1 MSIHR
6 SYAVFGLGRFGCAVA
21 RELVQSGAEVLA
33 VDADEA
39 RVSAVSGEIPL
50 CKCADVTDPE
60 VLDRL
65 GIANFDVV
73 IVAMAKSLEAAV
85 LTTTLCKELGVKTV
99 IVKCANELQ
108 KKILTRV
115 GADRVVFPEIESGV
129 RMAKNLVSSG
139 FVDLMEL
146 SRGVSMIQLE
156 VRPEW
161 MGKTI
166 LELNL
171 RKRYGINVV
180 AIRKGGSVDVNV
192 RPDTVLDGDMKL
204 IVIANADRLNKL
216 R

>member
-1 MSIHR
+1 MGIHKT
-6 SYAVFGLGRFGCAVA
+6 YAVFGLGRFGYSVA
-21 RELVQSGAEVLA
+21 KELVESGAEVLA
-33 VDADEA
+33 VDSDEA
-39 RVSAVSGEIPL
+39 TINAVKGEIPL

-65 GIANFDVV
+65 GVANIDVV
-73 IVAMAKSLEAAV
+73 IVAMANSLESTV
-85 LTTTLCKELGVKTV
+85 LTTTLCKEIGVKTV
-99 IVKCANELQ
+99 IVKCANETH

-115 GADRVVFPEIESGV
+115 GADRVVFPESESGV

-161 MGKTI
+161 IGKSI

-171 RKRYGINVV
+171 RKKYAINVV
-180 AIRKGGSVDVNV
+180 AIRKGGNVDVNV
-192 RPDTVLDGDMKL
+192 RPDTVLEGDMKL
-204 IVIANADRLNKL
+204 IVIANSERLNKL

>member
-1 MSIHR
+1 MGIHKT
-6 SYAVFGLGRFGCAVA
+6 YAVFGLGRFGYSVA
-21 RELVQSGAEVLA
+21 KELAENGAEVLA
-33 VDADEA
+33 VDFDEA
-39 RVSAVSGEIPL
+39 AVNAAKGEIPL

-65 GIANFDVV
+65 GVANIDVV
-73 IVAMAKSLEAAV
+73 IVAMANSLESTV
-85 LTTTLCKELGVKTV
+85 LTTTLCKEIGVKTV
-99 IVKCANELQ
+99 IVKCANETH

-115 GADRVVFPEIESGV
+115 GADRVVFPESESGV

-161 MGKTI
+161 IGKSI

-171 RKRYGINVV
+171 RKKYAINVV
-180 AIRKGGSVDVNV
+180 AIRKGGKVDMNV
-192 RPDTVLDGDMKL
+192 RPDTVLEGDMKL
-204 IVIANADRLNKL
+204 IVIANSERLNKL

>member
-1 MSIHR
+1 MGIHKT
-6 SYAVFGLGRFGCAVA
+6 YAVFGLGRFGYSVA
-21 RELVQSGAEVLA
+21 KELVESGAEVLA
-33 VDADEA
+33 VDSDENA
-39 RVSAVSGEIPL
+39 INAVKGEIPL

-65 GIANFDVV
+65 GVANIDVV
-73 IVAMAKSLEAAV
+73 IVAMANSFESAV
-85 LTTTLCKELGVKTV
+85 LTTTLCKEIGVKTV
-99 IVKCANELQ
+99 IVKCANETH

-115 GADRVVFPEIESGV
+115 GADRVVFPESESGV

-161 MGKTI
+161 IGKSI

-171 RKRYGINVV
+171 RKKYAINVV

-192 RPDTVLDGDMKL
+192 RPDTVLEGDMKL
-204 IVIANADRLNKL
+204 IVIANSERLNKL

>member
-1 MSIHR
+1 MGIHKT
-6 SYAVFGLGRFGCAVA
+6 YAVFGLGRFGYAVA
-21 RELVQSGAEVLA
+21 KELTASGAEVLA
-33 VDADEA
+33 VDSDEA
-39 RVSAVSGEIPL
+39 AVNAVKGEIPL

-65 GIANFDVV
+65 GIANIDVV
-73 IVAMAKSLEAAV
+73 IVAMANSFESAV
-85 LTTTLCKELGVKTV
+85 LTTTLCKEIGVKTV
-99 IVKCANELQ
+99 IVKCANETH

-115 GADRVVFPEIESGV
+115 GADRVVFPESESGV

-171 RKRYGINVV
+171 RKKYAINVV

-204 IVIANADRLNKL
+204 IVIANSERLNKL

>member
-1 MSIHR
+1 MGIHKT
-6 SYAVFGLGRFGCAVA
+6 YAVFGLGRFGYAVA
-21 RELVQSGAEVLA
+21 KELTASGAEVLA
-33 VDADEA
+33 VDSDEA
-39 RVSAVSGEIPL
+39 AVNAVKGEIPL

-65 GIANFDVV
+65 GVANIDVV
-73 IVAMAKSLEAAV
+73 IVAMANSFESAV
-85 LTTTLCKELGVKTV
+85 LATTLCKEIGVKTV
-99 IVKCANELQ
+99 IVKCANETH
-108 KKILTRV
+108 KKILIRV
-115 GADRVVFPEIESGV
+115 GADRVVFPESESGV

-171 RKRYGINVV
+171 RKKYAINVV

-192 RPDTVLDGDMKL
+192 RPDTVLEGDMKL
-204 IVIANADRLNKL
+204 IVIANSERLNKL

>member
-1 MSIHR
+1 MGIHKT
-6 SYAVFGLGRFGCAVA
+6 YAVFGLGRFGYSVA
-21 RELVQSGAEVLA
+21 KELTASGAEVLA
-33 VDADEA
+33 VDSDEA
-39 RVSAVSGEIPL
+39 AVNAVKGEIPL

-65 GIANFDVV
+65 GIANIDVV
-73 IVAMAKSLEAAV
+73 IVAMANSFESAV
-85 LTTTLCKELGVKTV
+85 LATTLCKEIGVKTV
-99 IVKCANELQ
+99 IVKCANETH
-108 KKILTRV
+108 KKILIRV
-115 GADRVVFPEIESGV
+115 GADRVVFPESESGV

-171 RKRYGINVV
+171 RKKYAINVV

-192 RPDTVLDGDMKL
+192 RPDTVLEGDMKL
-204 IVIANADRLNKL
+204 IVIANSERLNKL

>member
-1 MSIHR
+1 MGIHKT
-6 SYAVFGLGRFGCAVA
+6 YAVFGLGRFGYAVA
-21 RELVQSGAEVLA
+21 KELTASGAEVLA
-33 VDADEA
+33 VDSDEA
-39 RVSAVSGEIPL
+39 AVNAVKGEIPL

-65 GIANFDVV
+65 GIANIDVV
-73 IVAMAKSLEAAV
+73 IVAMANSFESAV
-85 LTTTLCKELGVKTV
+85 LATTLCKEIGVKTV
-99 IVKCANELQ
+99 IVKCANETH

-115 GADRVVFPEIESGV
+115 GADRVVFPESESGV

-171 RKRYGINVV
+171 RKKYAINVV

-192 RPDTVLDGDMKL
+192 RSDTVLEGDMKL
-204 IVIANADRLNKL
+204 IVIANSERLNKL

>member
-1 MSIHR
+1 MGIHKT
-6 SYAVFGLGRFGCAVA
+6 YAVFGLGRFGYAVA
-21 RELVQSGAEVLA
+21 KELTASGAEVLA
-33 VDADEA
+33 VDSDEA
-39 RVSAVSGEIPL
+39 AVNAVKGEIPL

-65 GIANFDVV
+65 GIANIDVV
-73 IVAMAKSLEAAV
+73 IVAMANSFESAV
-85 LTTTLCKELGVKTV
+85 LATTLCKEIGVKTV
-99 IVKCANELQ
+99 IVKCANETH

-115 GADRVVFPEIESGV
+115 GADRVVFPESESGV

-171 RKRYGINVV
+171 RKKYAINVV

-192 RPDTVLDGDMKL
+192 RPDTVLEGDMKL
-204 IVIANADRLNKL
+204 IVIANSERLNKL

>member
-1 MSIHR
+1 MGIHKT
-6 SYAVFGLGRFGCAVA
+6 YAVFGLGRFGYSVA
-21 RELVQSGAEVLA
+21 KELVESGAEVLA
-33 VDADEA
+33 VDSDEA
-39 RVSAVSGEIPL
+39 AINAVKGEIPL

-65 GIANFDVV
+65 GVANIDVV
-73 IVAMAKSLEAAV
+73 IVAMANSLESAV
-85 LTTTLCKELGVKTV
+85 LTTTLCKEIGVKTV
-99 IVKCANELQ
+99 IVKCANETH

-115 GADRVVFPEIESGV
+115 GADRVVFPESESGV

-161 MGKTI
+161 IGKSI

-171 RKRYGINVV
+171 RKKYAINVV
-180 AIRKGGSVDVNV
+180 AIRKGGNVDVNV
-192 RPDTVLDGDMKL
+192 RPDTVLEGDMKL
-204 IVIANADRLNKL
+204 IVIANSERLNKL

>member
-1 MSIHR
+1 MGIHKT
-6 SYAVFGLGRFGCAVA
+6 YAVFGLGRFGYAVA
-21 RELVQSGAEVLA
+21 KELTASGAEVLA
-33 VDADEA
+33 VDSDEA
-39 RVSAVSGEIPL
+39 AVNAVKGEIPL

-65 GIANFDVV
+65 GVANIDVV
-73 IVAMAKSLEAAV
+73 IVAMANSFESAV
-85 LTTTLCKELGVKTV
+85 LTTTLCKEIGVKTV
-99 IVKCANELQ
+99 IVKCSNETH

-115 GADRVVFPEIESGV
+115 GADRVVFPESESGV

-171 RKRYGINVV
+171 RKKYAINVV

-192 RPDTVLDGDMKL
+192 RPDTVLEGDMKL
-204 IVIANADRLNKL
+204 IVIANSERLNKL

>member
-1 MSIHR
+1 MGIHQT
-6 SYAVFGLGRFGCAVA
+6 YAVFGLGRFGYAVA
-21 RELVQSGAEVLA
+21 KELVASGAEVLA

-39 RVSAVSGEIPL
+39 AVNAVKGEIPL

-65 GIANFDVV
+65 GVAGIDVV
-73 IVAMAKSLEAAV
+73 IVAMANSFEAAV

-99 IVKCANELQ
+99 VVKCANETH

-115 GADRVVFPEIESGV
+115 GADRVVFPESESGS

-146 SRGVSMIQLE
+146 SRGVSMIQLD
-156 VRPEW
+156 VREEW
-161 MGKTI
+161 IGKSI

-171 RKRYGINVV
+171 RKKYAINVV

-192 RPDTVLDGDMKL
+192 RPDTVLDGDMNL
-204 IVIANADRLNKL
+204 IVIANADKLNKL

>member
-1 MSIHR
+1 MGIHKT
-6 SYAVFGLGRFGCAVA
+6 YAVFGLGRFGYAVA
-21 RELVQSGAEVLA
+21 KELAASGAEVLA
-33 VDADEA
+33 VDSDEA
-39 RVSAVSGEIPL
+39 AVNAVKGEIPL

-65 GIANFDVV
+65 GVANIDVV
-73 IVAMAKSLEAAV
+73 IVAMANSFESAV
-85 LTTTLCKELGVKTV
+85 LTTTLCKEIGVKTV
-99 IVKCANELQ
+99 IVKCANETH

-115 GADRVVFPEIESGV
+115 GADRVVFPESESGV

-171 RKRYGINVV
+171 RKKYAINVV

-192 RPDTVLDGDMKL
+192 RPDTVLEGDMKL
-204 IVIANADRLNKL
+204 IVIANSERLNKL

>member
-1 MSIHR
+1 MGIHKT
-6 SYAVFGLGRFGCAVA
+6 YAVFGLGRFGYSVA
-21 RELVQSGAEVLA
+21 KELVESGAEVLA
-33 VDADEA
+33 VDSDEA
-39 RVSAVSGEIPL
+39 AINAVKGEIPL

-65 GIANFDVV
+65 GVANIDVV
-73 IVAMAKSLEAAV
+73 IVAMANSLESAV
-85 LTTTLCKELGVKTV
+85 LTTTLCKEIGVKTV
-99 IVKCANELQ
+99 IVKCANETH

-115 GADRVVFPEIESGV
+115 GADRVVFPESESGV

-139 FVDLMEL
+139 FVDLIEL

-171 RKRYGINVV
+171 RKKYAINVV
-180 AIRKGGSVDVNV
+180 AIRKGGNVDVNV
-192 RPDTVLDGDMKL
+192 RPDTVLEGDMKL
-204 IVIANADRLNKL
+204 IVIANSERLNKL

>member
-1 MSIHR
+1 MGIHKT
-6 SYAVFGLGRFGCAVA
+6 YAVFGLGRFGYAVA
-21 RELVQSGAEVLA
+21 KELTASGAEVLA
-33 VDADEA
+33 VDSDEA
-39 RVSAVSGEIPL
+39 AVNAVKGEIPL

-65 GIANFDVV
+65 GVANIDVV
-73 IVAMAKSLEAAV
+73 IVAMANSFESAV
-85 LTTTLCKELGVKTV
+85 LATTLCKEIGVKTV
-99 IVKCANELQ
+99 IVKCANETH

-115 GADRVVFPEIESGV
+115 GADRVVFPESESGV

-171 RKRYGINVV
+171 RKKYAINVV

-192 RPDTVLDGDMKL
+192 RPDTVLEGDMKL
-204 IVIANADRLNKL
+204 IVIANSERLNKL

>member
-1 MSIHR
+1 MGIHKT
-6 SYAVFGLGRFGCAVA
+6 YAVFGLGRFGYSVA
-21 RELVQSGAEVLA
+21 KELVESGAEVLA
-33 VDADEA
+33 VDSDENA
-39 RVSAVSGEIPL
+39 INAVKGEIPL

-65 GIANFDVV
+65 GVANIDVV
-73 IVAMAKSLEAAV
+73 IVAMANSLESTV
-85 LTTTLCKELGVKTV
+85 LTTTLCKEIGVKTV
-99 IVKCANELQ
+99 IVKCANETH

-115 GADRVVFPEIESGV
+115 GADRVVFPESESGV

-171 RKRYGINVV
+171 RKKYAINVV
-180 AIRKGGSVDVNV
+180 AIRKGGNVDVNV
-192 RPDTVLDGDMKL
+192 RPDTVLEGDMKL
-204 IVIANADRLNKL
+204 IVIANSERLNKL

>member
-1 MSIHR
+1 MGIHKT
-6 SYAVFGLGRFGCAVA
+6 YAVFGLGRFGYAVA
-21 RELVQSGAEVLA
+21 KELAESGAEVLA
-33 VDADEA
+33 VDSDEA
-39 RVSAVSGEIPL
+39 AVNAVKGEIPL

-65 GIANFDVV
+65 GVANIDVV
-73 IVAMAKSLEAAV
+73 IVAMANSFESAV
-85 LTTTLCKELGVKTV
+85 LTTTLCKEIGVKTV
-99 IVKCANELQ
+99 IVKCANETH
-108 KKILTRV
+108 KKILIRV
-115 GADRVVFPEIESGV
+115 GADRVVFPESESGV

-139 FVDLMEL
+139 FVDLIEL

-161 MGKTI
+161 LGKTI

-171 RKRYGINVV
+171 RKKYAINVV

-204 IVIANADRLNKL
+204 IVIANAERLNKL

>member
-1 MSIHR
+1 MGIHKT
-6 SYAVFGLGRFGCAVA
+6 YAVFGLGRFGYSVA
-21 RELVQSGAEVLA
+21 KELVESGAEVLA
-33 VDADEA
+33 VDSDEA
-39 RVSAVSGEIPL
+39 AVNAVKGEIPL

-65 GIANFDVV
+65 GVANIDVV
-73 IVAMAKSLEAAV
+73 IVAMANSFESAV
-85 LTTTLCKELGVKTV
+85 LTTTLCKEIGVKTV
-99 IVKCANELQ
+99 IVKCANETH

-115 GADRVVFPEIESGV
+115 GADRVVFPESESGV

-171 RKRYGINVV
+171 RKKYAINVV

-192 RPDTVLDGDMKL
+192 RPDTVLEGDMKL
-204 IVIANADRLNKL
+204 IVIANSERLNKL

>member
-1 MSIHR
+1 MGIHKT
-6 SYAVFGLGRFGCAVA
+6 YAVFGLGRFGYAVA
-21 RELVQSGAEVLA
+21 KELTASGAEVLA
-33 VDADEA
+33 VDSDEA
-39 RVSAVSGEIPL
+39 AVNAVKGEIPL

-65 GIANFDVV
+65 GVANIDVV
-73 IVAMAKSLEAAV
+73 IVAMANSFESAV
-85 LTTTLCKELGVKTV
+85 LTTTLCKEIGVKTV
-99 IVKCANELQ
+99 IVKCANETH

-115 GADRVVFPEIESGV
+115 GADRVVFPESESGV

-171 RKRYGINVV
+171 RKKYAINVV

-192 RPDTVLDGDMKL
+192 RPDTVLEGDMKL
-204 IVIANADRLNKL
+204 IVIANSERLNKL

>member
-1 MSIHR
+1 MGIHKT
-6 SYAVFGLGRFGCAVA
+6 YAVFGLGRFGYAVA
-21 RELVQSGAEVLA
+21 KELTASGAEVLA
-33 VDADEA
+33 VDSDEA
-39 RVSAVSGEIPL
+39 AVNAVKGEIPL

-65 GIANFDVV
+65 GIANIDVV
-73 IVAMAKSLEAAV
+73 IVAMANSFESAV
-85 LTTTLCKELGVKTV
+85 LATTLCKEIGVKTV
-99 IVKCANELQ
+99 IVKCANETH

-115 GADRVVFPEIESGV
+115 GADRVVFPESESGV

-171 RKRYGINVV
+171 RKKYAINVV

-204 IVIANADRLNKL
+204 IVIANSERLNKL

>member
-1 MSIHR
+1 MGIHKT
-6 SYAVFGLGRFGCAVA
+6 YAVFGLGRFGYSVA
-21 RELVQSGAEVLA
+21 KELVESGAEVLA
-33 VDADEA
+33 VDSDEA
-39 RVSAVSGEIPL
+39 TINAVKGEIPL

-65 GIANFDVV
+65 GVANIDVV
-73 IVAMAKSLEAAV
+73 IVAMANSLESAV
-85 LTTTLCKELGVKTV
+85 LTTTLCKEIGVKTV
-99 IVKCANELQ
+99 IVKCANETH

-115 GADRVVFPEIESGV
+115 GADRVVFPESESGV

-171 RKRYGINVV
+171 RKKYAINVV
-180 AIRKGGSVDVNV
+180 AIRKGGNVDVNV
-192 RPDTVLDGDMKL
+192 RPDTVLEGDMKL
-204 IVIANADRLNKL
+204 IVIANSERLNKL

>member
-1 MSIHR
+1 MGIHKT
-6 SYAVFGLGRFGCAVA
+6 YAVFGLGRFGYAVA
-21 RELVQSGAEVLA
+21 KELAASGAEVLA
-33 VDADEA
+33 VDSDEA
-39 RVSAVSGEIPL
+39 AVNAVKGEIPL

-65 GIANFDVV
+65 GVANIDVV
-73 IVAMAKSLEAAV
+73 IVAMANSFESAV
-85 LTTTLCKELGVKTV
+85 LTTTLCKEIGVKTV
-99 IVKCANELQ
+99 IVKCSNETH

-115 GADRVVFPEIESGV
+115 GADRVVFPESESGV

-171 RKRYGINVV
+171 RKKYAINVV

-192 RPDTVLDGDMKL
+192 RPDTVLEGDMKL
-204 IVIANADRLNKL
+204 IVIANSERLNKL